1 VVLDKRGGIAVDIRS
16 LIDAEKGPVGRRDH
30 DEGCLMKRLCVYC
43 GSNPGSQPDYAEAA
57 KKLARALVERKI
69 EVVYGGAGVGLM
81 GVLANAI
88 LAQGGHVIGIIPQT
102 LVDKEVAHPG
112 LSDLRVVKSMHERKM
127 LMAELS
133 DGFIAL
139 PGGLGTIEELFEVM
153 TWALLGLHQ
162 KPCGL
167 LNIRDYYR
175 SLIDFLDHATAEK
188 FINDIHRAMLL
199 VEEQPERLIE
209 RFERY
214 RAPSV
219 AKWVDRTSA

>member
-1 VVLDKRGGIAVDIRS
+1 MR
-16 LIDAEKGPVGRRDH
+16 
-30 DEGCLMKRLCVYC
+30 RLCVYC
-43 GSNPGSQPDYAEAA
+43 GSNPGSQPDYTEAA
-57 KKLARALVERKI
+57 KNLARALVERNI
-69 EVVYGGAGVGLM
+69 EVVYGGASVGIM

-88 LAQGGHVIGIIPQT
+88 LAEGGHVIGIIPQT

-112 LSDLRVVKSMHERKM
+112 LSDLRVVKSMHERKT

-139 PGGLGTIEELFEVM
+139 PGGLGTLEELFEVL

-167 LNIRDYYR
+167 LNICDYYR
-175 SLIDFLDHATAEK
+175 SLIDFLDHAVAEK
-188 FINDIHRAMLL
+188 FIKDVHRAMLL
-199 VEEQPERLIE
+199 VEEQPERLLE

-214 RAPSV
+214 QAPPV
-219 AKWVDRTSA
+219 AKWVDRTST